1 MVETSKLMTGFK
13 MAYTQSDECTFM
25 ITDFD
30 SIETQGWFDY
40 ELNKLVSISASA
52 FTAFFN
58 WYWHIRADMPNF
70 TAMFDSRAFVVPES
84 DAPNVFVWRQK
95 DWYRN
100 SIQMLAQSLF
110 SQKQLNGKKISE
122 VLEML
127 KQKDSDWDYLSDQLK
142 YGTFYTPDEVLH
154 RQLDYNE
161 LKFYMNGLNTVDF

>member
-58 WYWHIRADMPNF
+58 WYWHMRADMPNF

-110 SQKQLNGKKISE
+110 SQKQLNGKKIPE

-127 KQKDSDWDYLSDQLK
+127 KQKGSDWDYLSDQLK

-154 RQLDYNE
+154 GQLDYSE